1 MFILQDILTGYV
13 FLILV
18 KILKIQTFLVHNSI
32 NGTIKVRPSFSLKK
46 NTALETNSLD
56 FSILEGS
63 SPPPSLSSKF
73 MCRYY
78 MCAGALLTKGGCCIL
93 WLWNYRHLRSSKRTA
108 VFIEPLSPVLTLPFN
123 YQQPYTEHTE
133 RQRKQA

>member
-63 SPPPSLSSKF
+63 SPPPLSQVSL
-73 MCRYY
+73 
-78 MCAGALLTKGGCCIL
+78 CAGTTCVQVPC
-93 WLWNYRHLRSSKRTA
+93 
-108 VFIEPLSPVLTLPFN
+108 
-123 YQQPYTEHTE
+123 
-133 RQRKQA
+133 